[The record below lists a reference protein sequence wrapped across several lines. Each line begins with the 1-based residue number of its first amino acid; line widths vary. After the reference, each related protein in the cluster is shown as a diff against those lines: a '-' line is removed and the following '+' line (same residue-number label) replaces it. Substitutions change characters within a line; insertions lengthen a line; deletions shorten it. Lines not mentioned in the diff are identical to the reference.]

1 MRTAASPRSGRAQ
14 AIVKNDCLL
23 DLARNGRERRRQAGT
38 NSGNRT
44 DDDDCNESSDQAVFN
59 GRCAG
64 LVANEASE
72 KVVHV
77 SLHNSDTLGRP
88 AGTICE
94 RPTWTAVR
102 IGVMA

>member
-1 MRTAASPRSGRAQ
+1 VRTAASFGSGRAQ
-14 AIVKNDCLL
+14 AFAGSGCLEKPG
-23 DLARNGRERRRQAGT
+23 RNRRKGRRQLGT

-44 DDDDCNESSDQAVFN
+44 DDDDRNQSGDQTIFN
-59 GRCAG
+59 GRGAG
-64 LVANEASE
+64 FVAYEASE

-94 RPTWTAVR
+94 RPTWTVATL
-102 IGVMA
+102 GALA